1 MSRRLRHP
9 LGLILL
15 TRLFHHVSEV
25 VYVSEQR
32 DEVLRYSKN
41 VEGMSS
47 VDSPNADLGQFRPFF
62 GNCRF
67 LGQFK
72 PLVRPQQLQMAEL
85 KTGIN
90 GGGASDVIFE
100 FPIKKNTFENMYE
113 AKNSE
118 KNEIFSIFSNFG
130 GQDWGL
136 RGLRG
141 HVPPKFKTKYMNSFL
156 VVFVTLTY
164 LVFEKFLREV

>member
-1 MSRRLRHP
+1 M
-9 LGLILL
+9 
-15 TRLFHHVSEV
+15 
-25 VYVSEQR
+25 SEQR

-72 PLVRPQQLQMAEL
+72 TLVRPQQLQMAEL
-85 KTGIN
+85 KTGIY

-100 FPIKKNTFENMYE
+100 FPIKKTPLKTCMKPKTVKKFEN
-113 AKNSE
+113 
-118 KNEIFSIFSNFG
+118 FSIFSNFG
-130 GQDWGL
+130 GQLWGHWGL
-136 RGLRG
+136 GDTC
-141 HVPPKFKTKYMNSFL
+141 PPNSKL
-156 VVFVTLTY
+156 SI
-164 LVFEKFLREV
+164 